1 MGAALFDA
9 ILARPSGVTF
19 AIDECS
25 DVADRVGGREGR
37 VQLVVAELLDE
48 FRARG
53 AEGTD
58 GADGTD
64 RAQPIGTDGAQW
76 IAGLRKDFPLVLCAG
91 ERRSFTANTIIRD
104 STWRK
109 RDSDGALRVSPAD
122 ASRHGLSTGSQARI
136 VTSRGSVVVSIEV
149 TDIMQP
155 GHVSLPNGMG
165 LDEPAD
171 GETQRVGVAP
181 KRAHG
186 WFAPRSCCRHAV
198 AQVRASAHR
207 GRHVALGS
215 RAFLSSNTGMPR
227 FPVA

>member
-1 MGAALFDA
+1 M
-9 ILARPSGVTF
+9 
-19 AIDECS
+19 
-25 DVADRVGGREGR
+25 
-37 VQLVVAELLDE
+37 QLVVAELLDE
-48 FRARG
+48 FRALGTEDTAGAAGTCG

-76 IAGLRKDFPLVLCAG
+76 IAGLSKDFPLVLCAG

-165 LDEPAD
+165 PDEPAD